1 MSNQGL
7 FSASVEKRNV
17 VLDVVALIYVQ
28 LNATSTLR
36 SPLLTP
42 GAKLCNSLSSS
53 LKSRK

>member
-7 FSASVEKRNV
+7 FLASVEKRNV

-28 LNATSTLR
+28 LNVISTLR

-42 GAKLCNSLSSS
+42 GAKLCNSPSSS
-53 LKSRK
+53 RK